1 MTRTKSPAKQPARS
15 ASAARAPGRA
25 VAEAKVK
32 RAGHGVRRPR
42 RNAGGAE
49 GFDGE
54 DTVDGQFISA
64 LARGLEVLK
73 AFRRGEPEM
82 GNTELAERTG
92 IAKPTISRITHTLT
106 KAGYLNFNARR
117 MTYELGA
124 EAISLGHIALSNLD
138 VPRLAKPLMQSLA
151 NSSGFNVGLG
161 MRDRHLMMYAET
173 CEGKALVGLTL
184 RPGSRIPIATSAM
197 GRAYLAALPE
207 DQRAEL
213 LAELA
218 KRHGDEWPVLAK
230 GIQRSAKQVEE
241 TGYCLSLG
249 DWQKDI
255 NGVAVPIRFPS
266 AQHCYAINLGGP
278 AYLLKEDHI
287 RRVLGP
293 ELVRV
298 ARQIEKGFALA

>member
-1 MTRTKSPAKQPARS
+1 MTRAKPPAKSPARS
-15 ASAARAPGRA
+15 VQAARASARA
-25 VAEAKVK
+25 VTEAKVK

-42 RNAGGAE
+42 RSADAGD

-54 DTVDGQFISA
+54 DTVDGQFIAA
-64 LARGLEVLK
+64 LARGLEVLN

-124 EAISLGHIALSNLD
+124 AAISLGHIALSNLD

-151 NSSGFNVGLG
+151 NHSGFNVGLG

-184 RPGSRIPIATSAM
+184 RSGSRIPIATSAM

-207 DQRAEL
+207 DQRA
-213 LAELA
+213 
-218 KRHGDEWPVLAK
+218 VLK
-230 GIQRSAKQVEE
+230 GIQRAAKQVEE

-287 RRVLGP
+287 RRTLGP
-293 ELVRV
+293 DLVRV